1 MIATAVSGKA
11 RRVSRGVPVLMYHL
25 VSDEPVPDSFARWR
39 VTPAAFRRQIRTL
52 VRLGYAAVSAEDV
65 HLALRGIRNLPPRP
79 VHITFDDG
87 FVDCLRYAAPVL
99 HEAGMRA
106 TMYVVAG
113 LTGGRSRWMAAEG
126 VDLPLLGTTGLREL
140 EQAGVECQSHSFTH
154 PSLAQC
160 PDSVISDE
168 LVRSRERLE
177 DVTGHAVTSLAYPHG
192 SSDDRV
198 RTIAS
203 GAGYT
208 TAYTTQPGKVLPAD
222 DVLALPRVK
231 VDGRD
236 RHATFVGRVVTGQH
250 VGGQVRGLVRS
261 SVGSA
266 S

>member
-65 HLALRGIRNLPPRP
+65 HLALRGIRNLPP
-79 VHITFDDG
+79 
-87 FVDCLRYAAPVL
+87 APVL

-261 SVGSA
+261 SVGAA